1 MTLTDPDA
9 RVLVRSYAVTHPP
22 GLDLPRRAHTRW
34 DQLAYAARGVME
46 VDTTVGR
53 WVVPPQRAV
62 WIPAGVEHAL
72 RMNGAVAV
80 RSIFLHRHPRPFV
93 DLPRPGPA
101 CRALAVAPLL
111 RELLLE
117 VCRRGVLYADDRTAV
132 RLAGVLLDQV
142 VVLPD
147 AALSLPSPLETR
159 AAALARHL
167 LDRPADSLDGAVA
180 RVGASRRTLERIFL
194 RETHLTLGQWHRRA
208 RLSAA
213 LRRLAEGEPATRVAL
228 EVGYASPSA
237 FISAFRAV
245 LGRTPARY
253 FDPPDD
259 VTSV

>member
-1 MTLTDPDA
+1 MTFEDPDA
-9 RVLVRSYAVTHPP
+9 RVLLRSYAVTHPP
-22 GLDLPRRAHTRW
+22 GLDVPPRAHADW

-46 VDTTVGR
+46 VDTGAGR
-53 WVVPPQRAV
+53 WMVPPQRAV
-62 WIPAGVEHAL
+62 WIPAGVVHAL
-72 RMNGAVAV
+72 RMNGPVAV
-80 RSIFLHRHPRPFV
+80 RSIFFHRHPRPPV
-93 DLPRPGPA
+93 DLPCPGPA
-101 CRALAVAPLL
+101 CRALAVPRLL

-117 VCRRGVLYADDRTAV
+117 VCRRGVLYADDPAAV

-147 AALSLPSPLETR
+147 AALVLPSPTEAR
-159 AAALARHL
+159 AAALARRL
-167 LDRPADSLDGAVA
+167 RARPADSLATAVA

-213 LRRLAEGEPATRVAL
+213 LKQLAEGVPATRVAL

-237 FISAFRAV
+237 FISAFRAA

-253 FDPPDD
+253 FDLPDD
-259 VTSV
+259 RAPD

>member
-1 MTLTDPDA
+1 MTLDDPEA
-9 RVLVRSYAVTHPP
+9 GVLVRSYAVTHPP
-22 GLDLPRRAHTRW
+22 GLDIPARTHAAW

-46 VDTTVGR
+46 VDTPAGR

-62 WIPAGVEHAL
+62 WIPAGVVHAL
-72 RMNGAVAV
+72 RMTGSVAV
-80 RSIFLHRHPRPFV
+80 RSIFLHRRPRPFV
-93 DLPRPGPA
+93 DLPRPGPV
-101 CRALAVAPLL
+101 CRALAVPPLL

-117 VCRRGVLYADDRTAV
+117 VCRRGVLHADDPAAV
-132 RLAGVLLDQV
+132 RLAGVVLDQV

-147 AALSLPSPLETR
+147 AALALPSPAEAR
-159 AAALARHL
+159 AAALARRL
-167 LDRPADSLDGAVA
+167 LDRPAESLDRAAAGVC
-180 RVGASRRTLERIFL
+180 ASRRTLERIFL

-237 FISAFRAV
+237 FISAFRAA

-253 FDPPDD
+253 FDLPEDAAPD
-259 VTSV
+259 